1 MYKLA
6 INRPIT
12 TLMFFIALVFFGAMS
27 LLRMPVNLFPEVVI
41 PLIKITTYAPGDMSL
56 IESRI
61 TKKIEDEVSTID
73 GIKKIRSYTFN
84 NLSIVTVEFN
94 LKKNIDVAAND
105 VRDKVAKAKLDA
117 QPEIEKISS
126 DSGKVASFF
135 VSRKDENLTALMQ
148 TVKDEAKPFLQR
160 VKGVGKVDDKG
171 FLEPEIKIYLDPF
184 KLDKYALTA
193 ASVINIIK
201 SQNLKAPL
209 GKLENSKFE
218 IFLKSEFDAKSVQ
231 ELEEIRLQKDV
242 FLKDVARIE
251 LSHHDTDAVA
261 MYNGKRGVLLD
272 AIKVSGAN
280 TIETID
286 ALKAKTDDL
295 AARLGENYEV
305 ERVYEKS
312 ESILKHINQVKF
324 DMMLGVAL
332 TVVIVFFFLRSF
344 SATIIAALA
353 IPASIVGTFFIIDV
367 LGFDLNRL
375 TLLAL
380 TLGIGIFI
388 DDAIVVVENISKKMQ
403 EGESNPLKASF
414 EGVREIAFSVLSIS
428 AVLLCVFVPIAFMEG
443 IIGQYFNSFG
453 MSVSGGIV
461 VSFLVCIMLIP
472 SLAARFLSE
481 GESKFYRVTEPFF
494 EALESGYERLLKLIL
509 RFKTAFVILTLGVL
523 ALCMSLAGK
532 VGMDFLPVEDEG
544 QFEIFLKASPGISVE
559 AMSARAS
566 EVVREVDSDPRVEY
580 SYMIA
585 GYTDSKDAYKA
596 KIYVRLKGFESR
608 KERQTQ
614 IMDEYRKKLKF
625 DDLSVKVLQIPYVD
639 TGSDSEPVQLT
650 ITGDSLEKL
659 DEILPKAIAM
669 VRAIEGT
676 TDVGSDNEDKI
687 NELQISVN
695 KDKAKRLSVD
705 PSAVA
710 QVIYASFGQNRLGSF
725 DNGDAQYD
733 MILRFDDEY
742 RKDVQALQK
751 LKIKNAHG
759 ESISLSAVAE
769 FKTSKT
775 FSVINRFNKQRQ
787 IRIVANVDNVPL
799 GAVQK
804 GIDENIGQILP
815 VGYDYVMTGFIEMM
829 NDTNAAFVFTI
840 SLSVVLIYMILAA
853 LYESFILPLI
863 IMISMPLAF
872 GGVAV
877 GLYLSGNSF
886 SLFVMVGAIL
896 LFGMVGKNAILVVD
910 FANRYANEGVE
921 LNEAIVRAGVK
932 RLRAILMTTFAMI
945 FAMLPLAL
953 SRGAG
958 YEGNSPMAISVISG
972 LISSTLLTL
981 LVVPALFG
989 AVYKID
995 KFVSKIYKREEI

>member
-12 TLMFFIALVFFGAMS
+12 TLMFFVALVFFGAMS

-56 IESRI
+56 IESRV

-73 GIKKIRSYTFN
+73 GIKKIRSYKFN
-84 NLSIVTVEFN
+84 NLSIVLVEFN

-105 VRDKVAKAKLDA
+105 VRDKVAKAKLDV
-117 QPEIEKISS
+117 QPEIEKINS

-148 TVKDEAKPFLQR
+148 AVKDEAKPFLQR

-209 GKLENSKFE
+209 GKLENSEFE
-218 IFLKSEFDAKSVQ
+218 IFLKSEFDAKSVH

-261 MYNGKRGVLLD
+261 MYNGKCGVLLD
-272 AIKVSGAN
+272 AIKISGAN

-295 AARLGENYEV
+295 AARLGANYEV

-344 SATIIAALA
+344 SATVIAALA
-353 IPASIVGTFFIIDV
+353 IPASIVGTFFIIDI

-453 MSVSGGIV
+453 MSVSGGIGV
-461 VSFLVCIMLIP
+461 AFLVCIMLIP

-481 GESKFYRVTEPFF
+481 SESKFYRVTEPIFK
-494 EALESGYERLLKLIL
+494 ALESGYERLLKLIL
-509 RFKTAFVILTLGVL
+509 RFKTAFVILTFGVL

-544 QFEIFLKASPGISVE
+544 QFEIFLKA
-559 AMSARAS
+559 RAG
-566 EVVREVDSDPRVEY
+566 EVVRAVDSDPRVEY

-625 DDLSVKVLQIPYVD
+625 EGLSVKVLQIPYVD

-815 VGYDYVMTGFIEMM
+815 AGYDYVMTGFIEMM

-840 SLSVVLIYMILAA
+840 SLSIVLIYMILAA
-853 LYESFILPLI
+853 LYESFILPII

>member
-1 MYKLA
+1 M
-6 INRPIT
+6 
-12 TLMFFIALVFFGAMS
+12 
-27 LLRMPVNLFPEVVI
+27 
-41 PLIKITTYAPGDMSL
+41 
-56 IESRI
+56 
-61 TKKIEDEVSTID
+61 
-73 GIKKIRSYTFN
+73 
-84 NLSIVTVEFN
+84 
-94 LKKNIDVAAND
+94 
-105 VRDKVAKAKLDA
+105 
-117 QPEIEKISS
+117 
-126 DSGKVASFF
+126 
-135 VSRKDENLTALMQ
+135 
-148 TVKDEAKPFLQR
+148 
-160 VKGVGKVDDKG
+160 
-171 FLEPEIKIYLDPF
+171 
-184 KLDKYALTA
+184 
-193 ASVINIIK
+193 
-201 SQNLKAPL
+201 
-209 GKLENSKFE
+209 
-218 IFLKSEFDAKSVQ
+218 
-231 ELEEIRLQKDV
+231 
-242 FLKDVARIE
+242 
-251 LSHHDTDAVA
+251 
-261 MYNGKRGVLLD
+261 
-272 AIKVSGAN
+272 
-280 TIETID
+280 
-286 ALKAKTDDL
+286 
-295 AARLGENYEV
+295 
-305 ERVYEKS
+305 
-312 ESILKHINQVKF
+312 
-324 DMMLGVAL
+324 
-332 TVVIVFFFLRSF
+332 
-344 SATIIAALA
+344 
-353 IPASIVGTFFIIDV
+353 
-367 LGFDLNRL
+367 
-375 TLLAL
+375 
-380 TLGIGIFI
+380 
-388 DDAIVVVENISKKMQ
+388 
-403 EGESNPLKASF
+403 
-414 EGVREIAFSVLSIS
+414 
-428 AVLLCVFVPIAFMEG
+428 
-443 IIGQYFNSFG
+443 
-453 MSVSGGIV
+453 
-461 VSFLVCIMLIP
+461 
-472 SLAARFLSE
+472 
-481 GESKFYRVTEPFF
+481 
-494 EALESGYERLLKLIL
+494 
-509 RFKTAFVILTLGVL
+509 
-523 ALCMSLAGK
+523 
-532 VGMDFLPVEDEG
+532 
-544 QFEIFLKASPGISVE
+544 
-559 AMSARAS
+559 
-566 EVVREVDSDPRVEY
+566 
-580 SYMIA
+580 
-585 GYTDSKDAYKA
+585 
-596 KIYVRLKGFESR
+596 
-608 KERQTQ
+608 
-614 IMDEYRKKLKF
+614 
-625 DDLSVKVLQIPYVD
+625 
-639 TGSDSEPVQLT
+639 QLT

-742 RKDVQALQK
+742 RRDVQALQK
-751 LKIKNAHG
+751 LKIKNARG

-815 VGYDYVMTGFIEMM
+815 AGYDYVMTGFIEMM

-853 LYESFILPLI
+853 LYESFVLPII

-910 FANRYANEGVE
+910 FANRYANEGAP